1 MSYAKLKGRM
11 REKNITQDDIASI
24 LEISMQSVNAKL
36 NGRSSF
42 TIPEAQRI
50 AEVLELENPGEYF
63 FTHNVPKMQQNQ

>member
-42 TIPEAQRI
+42 TIPEAQKI
-50 AEVLELENPGEYF
+50 AEALELENPGEYF
-63 FTHNVPKMQQNQ
+63 FTPSVPKMQQKN